1 MVPEAF
7 SSTTISSNSCLDEL
21 GCWEGVVG
29 YIGVVRGNFVFSSI
43 IPTSQMEDTVAMV
56 ILQRGHEDSFQS
68 FQLSGG
74 DSRVDL
80 PRH

>member
-7 SSTTISSNSCLDEL
+7 SSTMIFSNWCSDEL

-29 YIGVVRGNFVFSSI
+29 YIGVAGGAFVFARI

-56 ILQRGHEDSFQS
+56 ILTTRA
-68 FQLSGG
+68 
-74 DSRVDL
+74 
-80 PRH
+80 